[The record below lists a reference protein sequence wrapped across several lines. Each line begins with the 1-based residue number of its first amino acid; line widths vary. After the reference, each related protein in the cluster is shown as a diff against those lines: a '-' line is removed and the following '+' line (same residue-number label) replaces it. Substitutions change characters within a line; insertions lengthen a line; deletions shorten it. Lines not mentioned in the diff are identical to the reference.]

1 MQSSRFCS
9 YFYEYQLDKWISL
22 ASCCIVVSM
31 NILNI
36 FKRKPEH
43 STKDYI
49 RLFFTG
55 FTMGSADIVPGVSGG
70 TIAFI
75 FGVYEELIDSI
86 KTVSGEVLK
95 LFLRGK
101 IKEGWAKIPFHFLI
115 PLGLGLVTAVLT
127 LTELLS
133 RLLETQPVNIW
144 SFFFGLVVAS
154 IFFVGKA
161 IEKWNLA
168 TLLVLLIG
176 AIMAYYITILPPT
189 ENSESLPFL
198 FLSGALA
205 ICAMILPG
213 ISGAFILVLL
223 GSYKTILDAV
233 HERNVQI
240 IATVG
245 LGAIFGLLS
254 FAKLL
259 KWMFNHYKNITLAL
273 LTGFILGSLNKIWPW
288 KEVLET
294 RMFGDKIITVKER
307 NISPFGFDGD
317 PQVTYAL
324 IAAIIGFSLIF
335 ILERTASKK

>member
-1 MQSSRFCS
+1 M
-9 YFYEYQLDKWISL
+9 
-22 ASCCIVVSM
+22 A
-31 NILNI
+31 
-36 FKRKPEH
+36 
-43 STKDYI
+43 
-49 RLFFTG
+49 
-55 FTMGSADIVPGVSGG
+55 MGAADVVPGVSGG

-75 FGVYEELIDSI
+75 SGIYEELITSI
-86 KTVSGEVLK
+86 NNIEPSLFKVWKNEGFNVFWRKLNGNFLVA
-95 LFLRGK
+95 LFLG
-101 IKEGWAKIPFHFLI
+101 IAISILSLAKFISWL
-115 PLGLGLVTAVLT
+115 LVNEAI
-127 LTELLS
+127 LL
-133 RLLETQPVNIW
+133 W

-161 IEKWNLA
+161 IEKWNIA
-168 TLLVLLIG
+168 AVLVLLIG
-176 AIMAYYITILPPT
+176 AALAYYITILPPS
-189 ENSESLPFL
+189 ENVESLPFL

-205 ICAMILPG
+205 VCAMILPG

-259 KWMFNHYKNITLAL
+259 KLMFNHYKNITLAL

-294 RMFGDKIITVKER
+294 QTFGDKIITVKEQ
-307 NISPFGFDGD
+307 NISPMAFDGD
-317 PQVTYAL
+317 AQITYAI

-335 ILERTASKK
+335 VLERTASKK